1 MSARLKIAALAAS
14 LIAGVVAGADSAA
27 AQNDPVIVVPGRA
40 GVPVMMYG
48 IDVSGAVI
56 EGETSLNR
64 PDGAYPPT
72 VIMRYWPPDHYRNPG
87 AYFPATG
94 HKPRYGRREVIPP
107 ADRPMPVPARPFY
120 RDWMIESAPGPASTP
135 APYDPAAGDGGAPN
149 GGAVNGGAANGGAAN
164 GGGAAFGARQG
175 LPPSAAQF
183 PMVSPRPRFHD
194 APPPP
199 HVNPA
204 SLPPHAHPAPLPPHV
219 HPAPLPPHVH
229 AGPPPP
235 RVHPARPRPR
245 VHRAPPPHRP

>member
-1 MSARLKIAALAAS
+1 MSARLKIAALAAG

-27 AQNDPVIVVPGRA
+27 AQNDPVIVVPGRP

-48 IDVSGAVI
+48 VDVSGAVI

-94 HKPRYGRREVIPP
+94 HKPQYGRQEVIPP
-107 ADRPMPVPARPFY
+107 ADRQMPVRAKPFY

-135 APYDPAAGDGGAPN
+135 APYDPAAGNDGAPNGGAPN

-183 PMVSPRPRFHD
+183 PMVSPRPRFHH

-204 SLPPHAHPAPLPPHV
+204 SLPPHA

>member
-1 MSARLKIAALAAS
+1 MSARLKIAALAAG

-27 AQNDPVIVVPGRA
+27 AQNDPVIVVPGRP

-48 IDVSGAVI
+48 VDVSGAVI

-107 ADRPMPVPARPFY
+107 PDRPMPVPAKPYY

-135 APYDPAAGDGGAPN
+135 APYDPAAGNGGAPN
-149 GGAVNGGAANGGAAN
+149 GGAVNGGAANGGAAL
-164 GGGAAFGARQG
+164 GAGQG
-175 LPPSAAQF
+175 LPPSAART
-183 PMVSPRPRFHD
+183 PMVSPRPRFHH
-194 APPPP
+194 APPSP

-204 SLPPHAHPAPLPPHV
+204 SLPSHA

-229 AGPPPP
+229 AGPPPL

-245 VHRAPPPHRP
+245 VHLAPPPHRP